1 MKQSLDC
8 RGLAYLP
15 KKWRGNRIGHL
26 TYPLNLSEPTGCCP
40 CEFLLVRSRL
50 RGPGDDTIGAHQDCA
65 QAQLIDGIA
74 GDIGNPAVPAACQ
87 RFKRCIHAKIQ
98 KQTFALS
105 QKFAGAPPVRQCEVR
120 NASAH
125 QRIVAA

>member
-50 RGPGDDTIGAHQDCA
+50 RGTGDDTIG
-65 QAQLIDGIA
+65 
-74 GDIGNPAVPAACQ
+74 
-87 RFKRCIHAKIQ
+87 R
-98 KQTFALS
+98 T
-105 QKFAGAPPVRQCEVR
+105 
-120 NASAH
+120 
-125 QRIVAA
+125 RIVLKPNWSTALPAT